1 MKITRHEEEVT
12 DSLISHERR
21 MLVVEKSSGDVHGS
35 LSTGSRGV
43 DAYVE
48 RSTDGLKSQLVSI
61 IIHSFTF
68 ISFMF
73 NYLSFFALPY
83 PTLTYHDTHYRPS
96 LLSCIQSILF
106 NFIYLN
112 NLPIKNHF

>member
-35 LSTGSRGV
+35 LNTGSRGV

-61 IIHSFTF
+61 MSHSFF
-68 ISFMF
+68 YFH
-73 NYLSFFALPY
+73 FFY
-83 PTLTYHDTHYRPS
+83 V
-96 LLSCIQSILF
+96 
-106 NFIYLN
+106 
-112 NLPIKNHF
+112 